1 MRAIDERTAEFVNVN
16 LKTMVAEATKSI
28 DNDSVEHQPQDL
40 ITPVCPTCQTTT
52 DGKFCPNCGEQIL
65 IKPDYSFRGLFSE
78 TINVFTNLE
87 SNIFRSFGYLLTK
100 PGLLTA
106 DYFLGRRK
114 RYLKP
119 LQLFIFCNII
129 FFFVQAISGFNS
141 LRTPLRVHISQMP
154 YSQMARRKV
163 GDVLLQRGITY
174 KDYESK
180 FNSVIETQAKTLVF
194 IMIPMFAL
202 GLKLLYVRKREYF
215 VKHLVFST
223 HFFSYYLLLLSL
235 SYVLLDTI
243 LSWLRINQHFTDFS
257 LTIIIL
263 SIAMLY
269 LLFAARRVYAERWL
283 ISILKAFGMIGVL
296 AVCVQSFRLILFF
309 TAFYLV

>member
-1 MRAIDERTAEFVNVN
+1 MIS
-16 LKTMVAEATKSI
+16 EASSSVVSSI
-28 DNDSVEHQPQDL
+28 VEEHNDLSAL
-40 ITPVCPTCQTTT
+40 PVCPSCQTST
-52 DGKFCPNCGEQIL
+52 DGKFCPTCGEQIL
-65 IKPDYSFRGLFSE
+65 TKPDYSFRGVFSE

-106 DYFLGRRK
+106 DYFMGRRK

-129 FFFVQAISGFNS
+129 FFFVQAFTGFNS
-141 LRTPLRVHISQMP
+141 LRTPLRVHLSQMP
-154 YSQMARRKV
+154 YSQLARTKV
-163 GDVLLQRGITY
+163 AAVITARGITY
-174 KDYESK
+174 RDYETQ
-180 FNSVIETQAKTLVF
+180 FNTVIETQAKTLVF

-202 GLKLLYVRKREYF
+202 GVYLLYLRRREYF

-235 SYVLLDTI
+235 DYLFVTI
-243 LSWLRINQHFTDFS
+243 MSRLFGLHYLFS
-257 LTIIIL
+257 DLTMTAFLL
-263 SIAMLY
+263 SICLVY
-269 LLFAARRVYAERWL
+269 LVFAARRVYDQAWL
-283 ISILKAFGMIGVL
+283 ISTLKAVGMIVVL
-296 AVCVQSFRLILFF
+296 AVCVQTFRLILFF